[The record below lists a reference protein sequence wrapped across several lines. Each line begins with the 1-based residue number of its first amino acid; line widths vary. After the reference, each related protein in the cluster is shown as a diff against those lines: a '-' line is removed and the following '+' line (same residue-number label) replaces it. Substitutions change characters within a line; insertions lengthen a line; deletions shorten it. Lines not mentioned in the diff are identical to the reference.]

1 MSKTFRIFAL
11 SAAAAIGLTAAVHD
25 ASAADKTEEGYGI
38 PAETKHK
45 AARPAPHRD
54 CCGEPY
60 RFVYA
65 ESWYGQNK
73 VIAPVRHGELGD
85 QVRLPGGTWVY
96 CEWSCE
102 YTLRKQSMDYWDAV
116 TRQKQREAP
125 QYSRKDFYIDR
136 FGNRRDYLF

>member
-1 MSKTFRIFAL
+1 MGKMFRAL
-11 SAAAAIGLTAAVHD
+11 ALCVAAAIGLIAAANNARAGDYDAAVN
-25 ASAADKTEEGYGI
+25 
-38 PAETKHK
+38 TKHK
-45 AARPAPHRD
+45 GAGSAPYRD

-65 ESWYGQNK
+65 QSWYGQNK

-136 FGNRRDYLF
+136 FGNRRFYLF